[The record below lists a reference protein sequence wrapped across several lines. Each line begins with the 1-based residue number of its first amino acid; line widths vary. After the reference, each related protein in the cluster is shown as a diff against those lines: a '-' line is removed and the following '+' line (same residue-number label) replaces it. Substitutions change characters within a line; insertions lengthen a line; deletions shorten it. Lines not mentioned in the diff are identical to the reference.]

1 MFFVNLDME
10 DIRLFHEKLLCFGP
24 EWRVELVKMDDH
36 RKRVDIHIIYEP
48 NDGPCSET
56 GEVCKVHDYRD
67 EREWRHL
74 DSMCYATYIHCRLPR
89 VKNSFGQVKTM
100 GINWAEPGASHTV
113 HFENRCI
120 DTLQSTHNRLR
131 ASRLINTSDDMVCG
145 IMHSSVYRGL
155 ARRDLDKNPVLDL
168 CIDEKSIGKGQ
179 KYVSVLS
186 DGQTGAAIEIAE
198 GRDSDS
204 VEALIDKTF
213 TIKQLGQIER
223 VCCDMWGPFM
233 DNLKKNARM
242 RCWSTTSSMWSVT

>member
-1 MFFVNLDME
+1 ME
-10 DIRLFHEKLLCFGP
+10 DILLFHEKLLRLGP
-24 EWRVELVKMDDH
+24 EWKVELVTVDEH
-36 RKRVDIHIIYEP
+36 SKRVDIHISYQLKE
-48 NDGPCSET
+48 GPCPDT

-74 DSMCYATYIHCRLPR
+74 DSMGYATYIHCRLPR
-89 VKNSFGQVKTM
+89 IKNSFGKVKTI
-100 GINWAEPGASHTV
+100 GISWAEPGASHTA

-155 ARRDLDKNPVLDL
+155 ERRDLDKRPILDL
-168 CIDEKSIGKGQ
+168 CIDEKSVGKGHN
-179 KYVSVLS
+179 YVSVLS

-204 VEALIDKTF
+204 VAKLIDKTF
-213 TIKQLGQIER
+213 TVNQLERIER
-223 VCCDMWGPFM
+223 VCCDMWGPYMESF
-233 DNLKKNARM
+233 KKNARM
-242 RCWSTTSSMWSVT
+242 LCWSMTSSMWSVS